1 MLDETQAKD
10 FTPASE
16 MTISDLET
24 LKVLA
29 DPLRLSILEY
39 LMRPSTVKRIAE
51 KIHKPATKLYYHFNL
66 LEKHGLIVLV
76 DTRIVSG
83 IIEKHYQAAAKLYR
97 VARDLLAPGSGD
109 SDEGLEL
116 TLNGLFQATKQEILD
131 NIHDKT
137 IDMGETAPWHHR
149 MTISHVRMAL
159 TAEQYEKFYQGLQD
173 LLDQVQEWTEQNDT
187 ALPAPIEVLKMLYVT
202 YPVQRPE
209 TEIVDAPST
218 AKPAKSNGR
227 KAKS

>member
-10 FTPASE
+10 FTPAPE

-39 LMRPSTVKRIAE
+39 LMRSSTVKRIAE

-83 IIEKHYQAAAKLYR
+83 IIEKHYQAAAKIYR
-97 VARDLLAPGSGD
+97 VARDLLAPGSSD
-109 SDEGLEL
+109 FDEGLEL
-116 TLNGLFQATKQEILD
+116 TLNGMFQATKQEILD
-131 NIHDKT
+131 NIHDQT
-137 IDMGETAPWHHR
+137 IDMGEDAPWHRR
-149 MTISHVRMAL
+149 MTITHVRMAL
-159 TAEQYEKFYQGLQD
+159 TEKQFVEFRDKFQAV
-173 LLDQVQEWTEQNDT
+173 LDQAQAWTDENDSTETQTT
-187 ALPAPIEVLKMLYVT
+187 AIMKMLYVT
-202 YPVQRPE
+202 YPIQRAAEDIVPE
-209 TEIVDAPST
+209 TPVST
-218 AKPAKSNGR
+218 NGR
-227 KAKS
+227 KSKVKS

>member
-1 MLDETQAKD
+1 MLDETQAKP

-97 VARDLLAPGSGD
+97 VARNLLAPGSSD
-109 SDEGLEL
+109 FDEGLEL
-116 TLNGLFQATKQEILD
+116 TLNGMFQATKQEILD
-131 NIHDKT
+131 NIHDQT
-137 IDMGETAPWHHR
+137 IDMGEDAPWFRR
-149 MTISHVRMAL
+149 MTISQARLAL
-159 TAEQYEKFYQGLQD
+159 TPKQFEDFRAKLDALIQKAQGWTDDNDAAEL
-173 LLDQVQEWTEQNDT
+173 TNT
-187 ALPAPIEVLKMLYVT
+187 TIMKMLYVT
-202 YPVQRPE
+202 YPVQRSADDMVEPP
-209 TEIVDAPST
+209 VNA
-218 AKPAKSNGR
+218 NGHT
-227 KAKS
+227 S

>member
-1 MLDETQAKD
+1 MLDESQAKD
-10 FTPASE
+10 FTPAPE

-83 IIEKHYQAAAKLYR
+83 IIEKHYQAAAKIYR
-97 VARDLLAPGSGD
+97 VARNLLAPGSTD
-109 SDEGLEL
+109 FDEGLEL
-116 TLNGLFQATKQEILD
+116 TLNGMFQATKQEILD
-131 NIHDKT
+131 NIHDQT
-137 IDMGETAPWHHR
+137 IDMGEDSPWHRR
-149 MTISHVRMAL
+149 MTITHVRMSL
-159 TAEQYEKFYQGLQD
+159 TPKQFIDFRDKFQA
-173 LLDQVQEWTEQNDT
+173 LLDKAQNWSDENE
-187 ALPAPIEVLKMLYVT
+187 AIEASNTTTMKMLYVT
-202 YPVQRPE
+202 YPIQHTADDVIE
-209 TEIVDAPST
+209 TP
-218 AKPAKSNGR
+218 PNGNGR